1 MSNDDQLKVRQ
12 TASKKQSFKE
22 LTIVRDVIF
31 WIDLVGEGQN
41 ENAIFARPF
50 NEKEAFPQKLTSNKY
65 NIKNNFHGYGGK
77 SYKCIYLKN
86 NFYLIWIDQITNA
99 VWFQIFKEVASNSR
113 SQKRYLDSVQE
124 PRQLSKSIN
133 GNFDSSFV
141 ISQKNFLYGICEI
154 NNRDYLFSLNL
165 KKTKQ
170 DIFRIKKFKNFAGEL
185 SSNNSVSLLSW
196 VEWDSPYMP
205 WEKNDL
211 CFAQIDFDGKITK
224 IKKFSDNLVNAKKN
238 VSFFQPYWISETLLL
253 CSEDSSGWWNLLF
266 LDASKIENIF
276 IKKRVE
282 RNFVEYGVPQ
292 WVSGITFFSG
302 DIKDLF
308 CLAKKENNLVVEQY
322 KDLQF
327 VKEFSTPFTSISD
340 FSVFEKKVVLK
351 GHGSDFFGNLLEI
364 YCKKEVLSN
373 VLEEINAEYIKIK
386 DCSKP
391 ESFWFKGFEDK
402 STHSFLYR
410 PLVEKFRKP
419 PLFVRA
425 HSGPTSFFDGSYN
438 SEVQYW
444 TKKGFFVA
452 EVNYGGSSGFG
463 KAYRERLNYKWG
475 IVDSY
480 DCKALAL
487 ELLKSNLVD
496 SDKVVIF
503 GNSAGGLTAL
513 NCLLYGS
520 IFKAA
525 ICRYPVIDLKD
536 MHYNTHRFEKNYLNS
551 LVGNYAKK
559 YDDYINRSP
568 INHIYKI
575 KKPILLFHGKKDTVI
590 SYKQT
595 LKIQEILIQ
604 NNKYSEVIFFDNEG
618 HGFRNIENKKVVMQK
633 SQEFLKNAL
642 NI

>member
-12 TASKKQSFKE
+12 TVSKKKSFKE
-22 LTIVRDVIF
+22 LTIVRDIIF

-50 NEKEAFPQKLTSNKY
+50 NEKEAFPQKLTSKKY

-99 VWFQIFKEVASNSR
+99 VWFQIFKEVASNYR
-113 SQKRYLDSVQE
+113 IQKRYLDSVQE
-124 PRQLSKSIN
+124 PRQLSKSID

-170 DIFRIKKFKNFAGEL
+170 DIHRIKKFKNFAGEL
-185 SSNNSVSLLSW
+185 SSNTSAKLLSW
-196 VEWDSPYMP
+196 IEWDSPYMP

-211 CFAQIDFDGKITK
+211 FFAQIDLNGEIQKL
-224 IKKFSDNLVNAKKN
+224 KKFSNKLINAKKN
-238 VSFFQPYWISETLLL
+238 VSFFQPYWISETLLV

-266 LDASKIENIF
+266 LDLNEIENIF

-282 RNFVEYGVPQ
+282 RNLIEYGVPQ

-302 DIKDLF
+302 AIKNLF
-308 CLAKKENNLVVEQY
+308 CLAKKENNLIVEEY
-322 KDLQF
+322 KDLVF
-327 VKEFSTPFTSISD
+327 FKEFSTPFTEVSD
-340 FSVFEKKVVLK
+340 FSVFDKKVVFK
-351 GHGSDFFGNLLEI
+351 GYGSDFLGNLLEI
-364 YCKKEVLSN
+364 DFTEKVSSN
-373 VLEEINAEYIKIK
+373 FLEQMNFEYIK
-386 DCSKP
+386 DCSRP
-391 ESFWFKGFEDK
+391 ETFWFKGFQDQ
-402 STHSFLYR
+402 STHSFLYK
-410 PLVEKFRKP
+410 PLVKNFIKP
-419 PLFVRA
+419 PLLIRA
-425 HSGPTSFFDGSYN
+425 HSGPTSYFDGSYN
-438 SEVQYW
+438 SEVHYW
-444 TKKGFFVA
+444 TSKGFFVA

-487 ELLKSNLVD
+487 ELIKSNQVD
-496 SDKVVIF
+496 SEKVVIF

-520 IFKAA
+520 IFTAA
-525 ICRYPVIDLKD
+525 ICKYPVIDLKD
-536 MHYNTHRFEKNYLNS
+536 MHYNTQRFEKDYLNS
-551 LVGNYAKK
+551 LVGNYEK
-559 YDDYINRSP
+559 YNDDYINRSP
-568 INHIYKI
+568 INYINKI
-575 KKPILLFHGKKDTVI
+575 KKPILLFHGKKDKVI

-618 HGFRNIENKKVVMQK
+618 HGFRNIENKEVVMQK
-633 SQEFLKNAL
+633 SQKFLKNAL

>member
-12 TASKKQSFKE
+12 TVSKKKSFKE
-22 LTIVRDVIF
+22 LTIVRNIIF
-31 WIDLVGEGQN
+31 WVDFVGEDQN

-50 NEKEAFPQKLTSNKY
+50 NEKEAFPQKLTSKKY

-99 VWFQIFKEVASNSR
+99 VWFQIFKEEESNYR
-113 SQKRYLDSVQE
+113 IQKRYLDSVQE
-124 PRQLSKSIN
+124 PRQLSKSID

-170 DIFRIKKFKNFAGEL
+170 DIYRIKKFKNFAGEL
-185 SSNNSVSLLSW
+185 SSNTSVSLLSW
-196 VEWDSPYMP
+196 VEWDYPYMP

-211 CFAQIDFDGKITK
+211 CFAQIDLDGEITK
-224 IKKFSDNLVNAKKN
+224 IKKFSDKLINAKKN
-238 VSFFQPYWISETLLL
+238 VSFFQPYWISETLLV

-266 LDASKIENIF
+266 LEASKIENIF

-340 FSVFEKKVVLK
+340 FSVFEKKVVMK
-351 GHGSDFFGNLLEI
+351 GHGYDFLGNLLEI
-364 YCKKEVLSN
+364 DCKKEVLSN
-373 VLEEINAEYIKIK
+373 VFEEINAEYIK
-386 DCSKP
+386 DSSKP
-391 ESFWFKGFEDK
+391 ESFWFKGFEAQ

-410 PLVEKFRKP
+410 PLVENFRKP
-419 PLFVRA
+419 PLLVRA
-425 HSGPTSFFDGSYN
+425 HSGPTSCFDGSYN

-444 TKKGFFVA
+444 TSKGFFVA
-452 EVNYGGSSGFG
+452 EVNYGGSSGYG
-463 KAYRERLNYKWG
+463 KAYRERLNHKWG

-480 DCKALAL
+480 DCNALAL
-487 ELLKSNLVD
+487 ELIKSKKVD
-496 SDKVVIF
+496 SEKVVIF

-520 IFKAA
+520 IFTAA
-525 ICRYPVIDLKD
+525 ICKYPVIDLKD
-536 MHYNTHRFEKNYLNS
+536 MHYNTHRFEKDYLNS
-551 LVGNYAKK
+551 LVGNYAKNH
-559 YDDYINRSP
+559 DDYINRSP

-618 HGFRNIENKKVVMQK
+618 HGFRNIENREVVMQK

>member
-12 TASKKQSFKE
+12 TVSKKKSFKE
-22 LTIVRDVIF
+22 LTIVRDIIF

-50 NEKEAFPQKLTSNKY
+50 NEKEAFPQKLTSKKY

-99 VWFQIFKEVASNSR
+99 VWFQIFKEVASNYR

-124 PRQLSKSIN
+124 PRQLSKSID

-170 DIFRIKKFKNFAGEL
+170 DIYRIKKFKNFAGEL
-185 SSNNSVSLLSW
+185 SSNTSVSLLSW

-211 CFAQIDFDGKITK
+211 CFAQIDLDGEITK
-224 IKKFSDNLVNAKKN
+224 IKKFSDKLINAKKN
-238 VSFFQPYWISETLLL
+238 VSFFQPYWISETLLV

-351 GHGSDFFGNLLEI
+351 GHGSDFLGNLLEI
-364 YCKKEVLSN
+364 DCKKEVLSN
-373 VLEEINAEYIKIK
+373 VFEEINAEYIK

-444 TKKGFFVA
+444 TSKGFFVA

-480 DCKALAL
+480 DCKALAI
-487 ELLKSNLVD
+487 ELIKLNLVD
-496 SDKVVIF
+496 SNKVVIF

-513 NCLLYGS
+513 NCLLYDS
-520 IFKAA
+520 IFTAA
-525 ICRYPVIDLKD
+525 ICKYPVIDLQD
-536 MHYNTHRFEKNYLNS
+536 MHYNTHRFEKHYLNS
-551 LVGNYAKK
+551 LVGNYEKN

-568 INHIYKI
+568 ITHINKI

-595 LKIQEILIQ
+595 LKIQELLIQ
-604 NNKYSEVIFFDNEG
+604 NNQSSEVIFFENEG
-618 HGFRNIENKKVVMQK
+618 HGFKNIENKEVVIQK
-633 SQEFLKNAL
+633 SQKFLKNVL

>member
-12 TASKKQSFKE
+12 TVSKKKSFKE
-22 LTIVRDVIF
+22 LTIVRDIIF

-50 NEKEAFPQKLTSNKY
+50 NEKEAFPQKLTSKKY

-77 SYKCIYLKN
+77 SYKCINFKN
-86 NFYLIWIDQITNA
+86 NFYLIWIDQITKA
-99 VWFQIFKEVASNSR
+99 VWFQIFKEESSIDR
-113 SQKRYLDSVQE
+113 SQNKYLVSVQE
-124 PRQLSKSIN
+124 PNQLSKSID

-141 ISQKNFLYGICEI
+141 ISEKNLLYGICEI
-154 NNRDYLFSLNL
+154 NNKDFLFSLNL

-170 DIFRIKKFKNFAGEL
+170 DIHRIKKFKNFAGEL
-185 SSNNSVSLLSW
+185 SSNISANLLSW
-196 VEWDSPYMP
+196 IEWDSPYMP
-205 WEKNDL
+205 WEKNEL
-211 CFAQIDFDGKITK
+211 FFAQIDQDGEIQK
-224 IKKFSDNLVNAKKN
+224 IKKFSNKLINSKKN
-238 VSFFQPYWISETLLL
+238 VSFFQPYWISETYLV

-266 LDASKIENIF
+266 LDVSEIDNIF

-282 RNFVEYGVPQ
+282 RNLFEYGAPQ
-292 WVSGITFFSG
+292 WVTGITFFSG
-302 DIKDLF
+302 NKKNLF
-308 CLAKKENNLVVEQY
+308 CVAKKENSLIVEQY
-322 KDLQF
+322 KDLEF

-340 FSVFEKKVVLK
+340 FSVFRKKVLLK
-351 GHGSDFFGNLLEI
+351 GYGSDFLGIVFEI
-364 YCKKEVLSN
+364 DFAKKVLSN
-373 VLEEINAEYIKIK
+373 FSEQIFFDHIKY
-386 DCSKP
+386 CSKP
-391 ESFWFKGFEDK
+391 ETFWFKGFEDK
-402 STHSFLYR
+402 STHCFLYR
-410 PLVEKFRKP
+410 PLVENFRKP
-419 PLFVRA
+419 PLLVRA
-425 HSGPTSFFDGSYN
+425 HSGPTSCFDGSYN

-444 TKKGFFVA
+444 TSKGFFVA

-487 ELLKSNLVD
+487 ELIKSNQVD
-496 SDKVVIF
+496 SEKVVIF

-520 IFKAA
+520 IFTAA
-525 ICRYPVIDLKD
+525 ICKYPVIDLKD
-536 MHYNTHRFEKNYLNS
+536 MHYNTHRFEKDYLNS
-551 LVGNYAKK
+551 LVGNYAKNR
-559 YDDYINRSP
+559 DDYIYRSP
-568 INHIYKI
+568 INHINKI

-618 HGFRNIENKKVVMQK
+618 HGFKNIENKEVVMQK

>member
-1 MSNDDQLKVRQ
+1 MSNDDKLKVRQ
-12 TASKKQSFKE
+12 TESKKNAFKE
-22 LTIVRDVIF
+22 LTIIRDTIF
-31 WIDLVGEGQN
+31 WIDVVGEGQN

-50 NEKEAFPQKLTSNKY
+50 NVKEAIPQQLTSKKY

-77 SYKCIYLKN
+77 SYKCINFKN
-86 NFYLIWIDQITNA
+86 NFYLIWIDQTTRAI
-99 VWFQIFKEVASNSR
+99 WFQIFKEVASNYR
-113 SQKRYLDSVQE
+113 IQNEYLDSVQE
-124 PRQLSKSIN
+124 PRQLSKSID

-141 ISQKNFLYGICEI
+141 ISEKNLLYGICEI

-170 DIFRIKKFKNFAGEL
+170 DIHRIKKFKNFAGEL
-185 SSNNSVSLLSW
+185 SSNTSANLLSW
-196 VEWDSPYMP
+196 IEWDSPHMP

-211 CFAQIDFDGKITK
+211 FFAQLDLDGEIQK
-224 IKKFSDNLVNAKKN
+224 IKKFTNNLIHSKKN
-238 VSFFQPYWISETLLL
+238 VSFFQPYWISETHLV

-266 LDASKIENIF
+266 LDVSEIENIF

-282 RNFVEYGVPQ
+282 RNLIEYGAPQ
-292 WVSGITFFSG
+292 WVTGITFFSG
-302 DIKDLF
+302 NKKNLF
-308 CLAKKENNLVVEQY
+308 CVAKKENSLIVEQY
-322 KDLQF
+322 KDLEF

-340 FSVFEKKVVLK
+340 FSVFRKKVLLK
-351 GHGSDFFGNLLEI
+351 GYGSDFLGIVFEI
-364 YCKKEVLSN
+364 DFAKKVLSN
-373 VLEEINAEYIKIK
+373 FSEQIFFDHIK

-391 ESFWFKGFEDK
+391 ETFWFKGFEDK
-402 STHSFLYR
+402 STHCFLYR
-410 PLVEKFRKP
+410 PLVENFRKP
-419 PLFVRA
+419 PLLVRA
-425 HSGPTSFFDGSYN
+425 HSGPTSCFDGSYN

-444 TKKGFFVA
+444 TSKGFFVA

-487 ELLKSNLVD
+487 ELIKSNQVD
-496 SDKVVIF
+496 SEKVVIF

-520 IFKAA
+520 IFTAA
-525 ICRYPVIDLKD
+525 ICKYPVIDLKD
-536 MHYNTHRFEKNYLNS
+536 MHYNTHRFEKDYLNS
-551 LVGNYAKK
+551 LVGNYAKNH
-559 YDDYINRSP
+559 DDYINRSP
-568 INHIYKI
+568 INHINKI

-618 HGFRNIENKKVVMQK
+618 HGFRNIENKEVVMQK

>member
-12 TASKKQSFKE
+12 TVSKKKSFKE
-22 LTIVRDVIF
+22 LTIVRNIIF
-31 WIDLVGEGQN
+31 WVDFVGEDQN

-50 NEKEAFPQKLTSNKY
+50 NEKEAFPQKLTSKKY

-99 VWFQIFKEVASNSR
+99 VWFQIFKEEESNYR
-113 SQKRYLDSVQE
+113 IQKRYLDSVQE
-124 PRQLSKSIN
+124 PRQLSKSID

-170 DIFRIKKFKNFAGEL
+170 DIYRIKKFKNFAGEL
-185 SSNNSVSLLSW
+185 SSNTSVSLLSW
-196 VEWDSPYMP
+196 VEWDYPYMP

-211 CFAQIDFDGKITK
+211 CFAQIDLDGEITK
-224 IKKFSDNLVNAKKN
+224 IKKFSDKLINAKKK
-238 VSFFQPYWISETLLL
+238 VSFFQPYWISETLLV

-266 LDASKIENIF
+266 LEASKIENIF

-292 WVSGITFFSG
+292 WFSGITFFSG

-340 FSVFEKKVVLK
+340 FSVFEKKVVMK
-351 GHGSDFFGNLLEI
+351 GHGYDFLGNFLEI
-364 YCKKEVLSN
+364 DCKKEVLSN
-373 VLEEINAEYIKIK
+373 VFEEINAEYIK
-386 DCSKP
+386 DSSKP
-391 ESFWFKGFEDK
+391 ESFWFKGFEAQ

-410 PLVEKFRKP
+410 PLVENFRKP
-419 PLFVRA
+419 PLLVRA
-425 HSGPTSFFDGSYN
+425 HSGPTSCFDGSYN

-444 TKKGFFVA
+444 TSKGFFVA
-452 EVNYGGSSGFG
+452 EVNYGGSSGYG
-463 KAYRERLNYKWG
+463 KAYRERLNHKWG

-480 DCKALAL
+480 DCNALAL
-487 ELLKSNLVD
+487 ELIKSKKVD
-496 SDKVVIF
+496 SEKVVIF

-525 ICRYPVIDLKD
+525 ICKYPVIDLKD
-536 MHYNTHRFEKNYLNS
+536 MHYNTHRFEKDYLNS
-551 LVGNYAKK
+551 LVGDYAKNH
-559 YDDYINRSP
+559 DDYINRSP
-568 INHIYKI
+568 ISHINNI

-595 LKIQEILIQ
+595 LRIQETLIQ

-618 HGFRNIENKKVVMQK
+618 HGFRNIENREVVMQK

>member
-12 TASKKQSFKE
+12 TVSKKKSFKE
-22 LTIVRDVIF
+22 LTIVRDMIF
-31 WIDLVGEGQN
+31 WIDLFGEGQN

-50 NEKEAFPQKLTSNKY
+50 NEKKAIPQKLTSKKY

-86 NFYLIWIDQITNA
+86 NFYLIWIDQITKA
-99 VWFQIFKEVASNSR
+99 VWFQIFKEAASTDR
-113 SQKRYLDSVQE
+113 SQNKYLVSVQE
-124 PRQLSKSIN
+124 PNQLSNSID

-141 ISQKNFLYGICEI
+141 ISEKNLLYGICEI

-165 KKTKQ
+165 KITKQ
-170 DIFRIKKFKNFAGEL
+170 DIHRIKKFKNFAGEL
-185 SSNNSVSLLSW
+185 SSNRSANLLSW
-196 VEWDSPYMP
+196 IEWDTPYMP
-205 WEKNDL
+205 WEKNEL
-211 CFAQIDFDGKITK
+211 FFAQIDQDGEIQK
-224 IKKFSDNLVNAKKN
+224 IKKFSNKMINSKKN
-238 VSFFQPYWISETLLL
+238 VSFFQPYWISETHLV

-266 LDASKIENIF
+266 LDVSEIENIF

-282 RNFVEYGVPQ
+282 RNLIEYGAPQ

-302 DIKDLF
+302 DKKNLF
-308 CLAKKENNLVVEQY
+308 CVAKKENFLIVEQY
-322 KDLQF
+322 KDLKF
-327 VKEFSTPFTSISD
+327 VKEFSTPFTSFSD
-340 FSVFEKKVVLK
+340 FSVFRKKVLLK
-351 GHGSDFFGNLLEI
+351 GYGSDFLGIVFEI
-364 YCKKEVLSN
+364 DFAKKVLSN
-373 VLEEINAEYIKIK
+373 FSEQIFFDHIK

-391 ESFWFKGFEDK
+391 ETFWFKGFEDK
-402 STHSFLYR
+402 STHCFLYR
-410 PLVEKFRKP
+410 PLVENFRKP
-419 PLFVRA
+419 PLLVRA
-425 HSGPTSFFDGSYN
+425 HSGPTSCFDGSYN

-444 TKKGFFVA
+444 TSKGFFVA

-487 ELLKSNLVD
+487 ELIKSNQVD
-496 SDKVVIF
+496 SEKVVIF

-520 IFKAA
+520 IFAAA
-525 ICRYPVIDLKD
+525 ICKYPVIDLKD
-536 MHYNTHRFEKNYLNS
+536 MHYNTHRFEKDYLNS
-551 LVGNYAKK
+551 LVGDYAKDH
-559 YDDYINRSP
+559 DDYINRSP
-568 INHIYKI
+568 INHINKI

-618 HGFRNIENKKVVMQK
+618 HGFRNIENKEVVMEK

>member
-1 MSNDDQLKVRQ
+1 MSNDDKLKVRQ
-12 TASKKQSFKE
+12 LESKKKAFKE
-22 LTIVRDVIF
+22 LTIIRDTIF
-31 WIDLVGEGQN
+31 WIDVVGEGQN

-50 NEKEAFPQKLTSNKY
+50 NEKEAFPQKLTSKKY

-77 SYKCIYLKN
+77 SYKCINFKN
-86 NFYLIWIDQITNA
+86 NFYLIWIDQITKA
-99 VWFQIFKEVASNSR
+99 VWFQIFKEAASNYR
-113 SQKRYLDSVQE
+113 VQNKYLDSVQE
-124 PRQLSKSIN
+124 PRQLSKSID

-141 ISQKNFLYGICEI
+141 ISEKFLLYGICEI
-154 NNRDYLFSLNL
+154 HNRDYLFSLSL

-170 DIFRIKKFKNFAGEL
+170 DINRMKKFKNFAGEL
-185 SSNNSVSLLSW
+185 SSNTSADLLSW
-196 VEWDSPYMP
+196 IEWDSPYMP

-211 CFAQIDFDGKITK
+211 FFAQIDLDGEIQK
-224 IKKFSDNLVNAKKN
+224 IKKFSNKLINGKKN
-238 VSFFQPYWISETLLL
+238 VSFFQPYWISETLLV

-266 LDASKIENIF
+266 LDINEIENIY

-282 RNFVEYGVPQ
+282 RNLIEYGIPQ

-302 DIKDLF
+302 NIKNLF
-308 CLAKKENNLVVEQY
+308 CLAKKENNLIVEQY
-322 KDLQF
+322 KDLEF

-340 FSVFEKKVVLK
+340 FSVFRKKVLFKGYGSDFLGIVFEIDFEKKV
-351 GHGSDFFGNLLEI
+351 
-364 YCKKEVLSN
+364 LSN
-373 VLEEINAEYIKIK
+373 FSEHIFVDHIK

-391 ESFWFKGFEDK
+391 ETFWFKGFEDK

-410 PLVEKFRKP
+410 PLVENFRKP
-419 PLFVRA
+419 PLLVRA

-444 TKKGFFVA
+444 TTKGFFVA

-487 ELLKSNLVD
+487 ELIKSNLVD
-496 SDKVVIF
+496 SEKVVIF

-520 IFKAA
+520 IFTAA
-525 ICRYPVIDLKD
+525 ICKYPVIDLKD
-536 MHYNTHRFEKNYLNS
+536 MHYNTHRFEKDYLNS
-551 LVGNYAKK
+551 LVGNYAKNH
-559 YDDYINRSP
+559 DNYINRSP
-568 INHIYKI
+568 INYINKI
-575 KKPILLFHGKKDTVI
+575 KKPILLFHGKKDKVI
-590 SYKQT
+590 SYVQT
-595 LKIQEILIQ
+595 LKIQEILIR
-604 NNKYSEVIFFDNEG
+604 NNKYSEVMFFENEG
-618 HGFRNIENKKVVMQK
+618 HGFKNIENKKVVMQK
-633 SQEFLKNAL
+633 SQVFLKNAL

>member
-12 TASKKQSFKE
+12 TVSKKKSFKE
-22 LTIVRDVIF
+22 LTIVRNIIF
-31 WIDLVGEGQN
+31 WVDFVGEDQN

-50 NEKEAFPQKLTSNKY
+50 NEKEAFPQKLTSKKY

-99 VWFQIFKEVASNSR
+99 VWFQIFKEEESNYR
-113 SQKRYLDSVQE
+113 IQKRYLDSVQE
-124 PRQLSKSIN
+124 PKQLSKSID

-170 DIFRIKKFKNFAGEL
+170 DIYRIKKFKNFAGEL
-185 SSNNSVSLLSW
+185 SSNTSVSLLSW
-196 VEWDSPYMP
+196 VEWDYPYMP

-211 CFAQIDFDGKITK
+211 CFAQIDLDGEITK
-224 IKKFSDNLVNAKKN
+224 IKKFSDKLINAKKK
-238 VSFFQPYWISETLLL
+238 VSFFQPYWISETLLV

-266 LDASKIENIF
+266 LEASKIENIF

-308 CLAKKENNLVVEQY
+308 CLAKKENNLEVEQY

-340 FSVFEKKVVLK
+340 FSVFEKKVVMK
-351 GHGSDFFGNLLEI
+351 GHGYDFLGNLLEI
-364 YCKKEVLSN
+364 DCKKEVLSN
-373 VLEEINAEYIKIK
+373 VFEEINAEYIK
-386 DCSKP
+386 DSSKP
-391 ESFWFKGFEDK
+391 ESFWFKGFEAQ

-410 PLVEKFRKP
+410 PLVENFRKP
-419 PLFVRA
+419 PLLVRA
-425 HSGPTSFFDGSYN
+425 HSGPTSCFDGSYN

-444 TKKGFFVA
+444 TSKGFFVA
-452 EVNYGGSSGFG
+452 EVNYGGSSGYG
-463 KAYRERLNYKWG
+463 KAYRERLNHKWG

-480 DCKALAL
+480 DCNALAL
-487 ELLKSNLVD
+487 ELIKSKKVD
-496 SDKVVIF
+496 SEKVVIF

-525 ICRYPVIDLKD
+525 ICKYPVIDLKD
-536 MHYNTHRFEKNYLNS
+536 MHYNTHRFEKDYLNS
-551 LVGNYAKK
+551 LVGDYAKNH
-559 YDDYINRSP
+559 DDYINRSP
-568 INHIYKI
+568 ISHINNI

-595 LKIQEILIQ
+595 LRIQETLIQ

-618 HGFRNIENKKVVMQK
+618 HGFRNIENREVVMQK

>member
-12 TASKKQSFKE
+12 TVSKKKSFKE
-22 LTIVRDVIF
+22 LTIVRDIIF

-50 NEKEAFPQKLTSNKY
+50 NEKEAFPQKLTSKKY

-99 VWFQIFKEVASNSR
+99 VWFQIFKEVASNYR

-124 PRQLSKSIN
+124 PRQLSKSID

-170 DIFRIKKFKNFAGEL
+170 DIYRIKKFKNFAGEL
-185 SSNNSVSLLSW
+185 SSNTSVSLLSW

-211 CFAQIDFDGKITK
+211 CFAQIDLDGEITK
-224 IKKFSDNLVNAKKN
+224 IKKFSDKLINAKKN
-238 VSFFQPYWISETLLL
+238 VSFFQPYWISETLLV

-266 LDASKIENIF
+266 LDVSEIENIF

-282 RNFVEYGVPQ
+282 RNLIEYGAPQ
-292 WVSGITFFSG
+292 WVTGITFFSG
-302 DIKDLF
+302 TIKNLF
-308 CLAKKENNLVVEQY
+308 CLAKKENNLIVEQY
-322 KDLQF
+322 KDLKF

-340 FSVFEKKVVLK
+340 FSVFRKKVLLK
-351 GHGSDFFGNLLEI
+351 GYGSDFLGIVFEI
-364 YCKKEVLSN
+364 DFAKKVLSN
-373 VLEEINAEYIKIK
+373 FSEQIFFDHIK

-391 ESFWFKGFEDK
+391 ETFWFKGFEDK
-402 STHSFLYR
+402 STHCFLYR
-410 PLVEKFRKP
+410 PLVENFRKP
-419 PLFVRA
+419 PLLVRA
-425 HSGPTSFFDGSYN
+425 HSGPTSCFDGSYN

-444 TKKGFFVA
+444 TSKGFFVA

-487 ELLKSNLVD
+487 ELIKSNQVD
-496 SDKVVIF
+496 SEKVVIF

-520 IFKAA
+520 IFTAA
-525 ICRYPVIDLKD
+525 ICKYPVIDLKD
-536 MHYNTHRFEKNYLNS
+536 MHYNTHRFEKDYLNS
-551 LVGNYAKK
+551 LVGNYAKNH
-559 YDDYINRSP
+559 DDYINRSP
-568 INHIYKI
+568 INHIKKI

-618 HGFRNIENKKVVMQK
+618 HGFRNIENKEVVMQK

>member
-1 MSNDDQLKVRQ
+1 MSNDEQLKVSQ
-12 TASKKQSFKE
+12 TVFKKKSFKE
-22 LTIVRDVIF
+22 LTIVRDIIF

-50 NEKEAFPQKLTSNKY
+50 NEKEAFPQKLTSKKY

-77 SYKCIYLKN
+77 SYKCIYFKK

-99 VWFQIFKEVASNSR
+99 VWLQIFKEVALNYR
-113 SQKRYLDSVQE
+113 SQKRYLDPVQE

-170 DIFRIKKFKNFAGEL
+170 DIYLIKKFKNFAGEL
-185 SSNNSVSLLSW
+185 SSNTSVSLLSW

-211 CFAQIDFDGKITK
+211 CFAQIDLDGEITK
-224 IKKFSDNLVNAKKN
+224 IKKFSDKLINAKKN
-238 VSFFQPYWISETLLL
+238 VSFFQPYWISETLLV

-266 LDASKIENIF
+266 LDASKIENVVI
-276 IKKRVE
+276 IKRVE

-308 CLAKKENNLVVEQY
+308 CLAKKENNLVIEQY

-351 GHGSDFFGNLLEI
+351 GHGSDFLGNLLEI
-364 YCKKEVLSN
+364 DFKKEVLLN
-373 VLEEINAEYIKIK
+373 VFEEINAEYIK
-386 DCSKP
+386 DCLKP

-410 PLVEKFRKP
+410 PLLEKFRKP

-444 TKKGFFVA
+444 TSKGFFVA

-480 DCKALAL
+480 DCKSLAL
-487 ELLKSNLVD
+487 ELINSNQVD
-496 SDKVVIF
+496 SEKVVIF

-520 IFKAA
+520 IFTAA
-525 ICRYPVIDLKD
+525 ICKYPVIDLKD
-536 MHYNTHRFEKNYLNS
+536 MHHNTHRFEKDYLKS
-551 LVGNYAKK
+551 LVGNYAKNH
-559 YDDYINRSP
+559 DDYINRSP
-568 INHIYKI
+568 INHIKKI

-618 HGFRNIENKKVVMQK
+618 HGFRNIENKELVMQK
-633 SQEFLKNAL
+633 TQEFLKNAL

>member
-12 TASKKQSFKE
+12 TVSKKKSFKE
-22 LTIVRDVIF
+22 LTIVRNIIF
-31 WIDLVGEGQN
+31 WVDFVGEDQN

-50 NEKEAFPQKLTSNKY
+50 NEKEAFPQKLTSKKY

-99 VWFQIFKEVASNSR
+99 VWFQIFKEEESNYR
-113 SQKRYLDSVQE
+113 IQKRYLDSVQE
-124 PRQLSKSIN
+124 PRQLSKSID

-170 DIFRIKKFKNFAGEL
+170 DIYRIKKFKNFAGEL
-185 SSNNSVSLLSW
+185 SSNTSVSLLSW
-196 VEWDSPYMP
+196 VEWDYPYMP

-211 CFAQIDFDGKITK
+211 CFAQIDLDGEITK
-224 IKKFSDNLVNAKKN
+224 IKKFSDKLINAKKK
-238 VSFFQPYWISETLLL
+238 VSFFQPYWISETLLV

-266 LDASKIENIF
+266 LEASKIENIF

-340 FSVFEKKVVLK
+340 FSVFEKKVVMK
-351 GHGSDFFGNLLEI
+351 GHGYDFLGNFLEI
-364 YCKKEVLSN
+364 DCKKEVLSN
-373 VLEEINAEYIKIK
+373 VFEEINAEYIK
-386 DCSKP
+386 DSSKP
-391 ESFWFKGFEDK
+391 ESFWFKGFEAQ

-410 PLVEKFRKP
+410 PLVENFRKP
-419 PLFVRA
+419 PLLVRA
-425 HSGPTSFFDGSYN
+425 HSGPTSCFDGSYN

-444 TKKGFFVA
+444 TSKGFFVA
-452 EVNYGGSSGFG
+452 EVNYGGSSGYG
-463 KAYRERLNYKWG
+463 KAYRERLNHKWG

-480 DCKALAL
+480 DCNALAL
-487 ELLKSNLVD
+487 ELIKSKKVD
-496 SDKVVIF
+496 SEKVVIF

-525 ICRYPVIDLKD
+525 ICKYPVIDLKD
-536 MHYNTHRFEKNYLNS
+536 MHYNTHRFEKDYLNS
-551 LVGNYAKK
+551 LVGDYAKNH
-559 YDDYINRSP
+559 DDYINRSP
-568 INHIYKI
+568 ISHINNI

-595 LKIQEILIQ
+595 LRIQETLIQ

-618 HGFRNIENKKVVMQK
+618 HGFRNIENREVVMQK

>member
-1 MSNDDQLKVRQ
+1 MSYDDKLKMRKTV
-12 TASKKQSFKE
+12 SKKKSFNE
-22 LTIVRDVIF
+22 LNIIRDIIF
-31 WIDLVGEGQN
+31 WIDVVSEGQN

-50 NEKEAFPQKLTSNKY
+50 NQKEAIPQKLTRKKY

-77 SYKCIYLKN
+77 SYKCINFKN

-99 VWFQIFKEVASNSR
+99 VWFQIFKKVSSNYKT
-113 SQKRYLDSVQE
+113 QNKYLDSVQE
-124 PRQLSKSIN
+124 PRQLSKSID

-170 DIFRIKKFKNFAGEL
+170 DIHKIKKFKNFAGEL
-185 SSNNSVSLLSW
+185 SSNTSASLLSW

-211 CFAQIDFDGKITK
+211 FFAQIDLDGE
-224 IKKFSDNLVNAKKN
+224 IKKIRKFSNKLINAKKN
-238 VSFFQPYWISETLLL
+238 VSFFQPYWISETLLV

-266 LDASKIENIF
+266 LDVSEIENIF

-282 RNFVEYGVPQ
+282 RNLIEYGVPQ
-292 WVSGITFFSG
+292 WVSGIRLFSG
-302 DIKDLF
+302 TIKNLF
-308 CLAKKENNLVVEQY
+308 CVAKKATSLIVEQY
-322 KDLQF
+322 KDL
-327 VKEFSTPFTSISD
+327 VLVEEFSTPFTSIND
-340 FSVFEKKVVLK
+340 FCVFRNKVLFK
-351 GHGSDFFGNLLEI
+351 GYGSDFLGILLEFDFAE
-364 YCKKEVLSN
+364 KALSN
-373 VLEEINAEYIKIK
+373 FSDQIHIDYIKE
-386 DCSKP
+386 CSKP
-391 ESFWFKGFEDK
+391 ETFWFKGFEGQ
-402 STHSFLYR
+402 STHSFLYK
-410 PLVEKFRKP
+410 PLVENFRKP
-419 PLFVRA
+419 PLLVRA

-444 TKKGFFVA
+444 TSKGFFVA

-487 ELLKSNLVD
+487 QLTKSNLVD
-496 SDKVVIF
+496 SEKVVIS

-513 NCLLYGS
+513 NCLIYES
-520 IFKAA
+520 IFTAA
-525 ICRYPVIDLKD
+525 ICKYPVIDLKD
-536 MHYNTHRFEKNYLNS
+536 MHYNTHRFEKDYLNS
-551 LVGNYAKK
+551 LVGNYAKNH
-559 YDDYINRSP
+559 DDYINRSP
-568 INHIYKI
+568 INNMNKI

-595 LKIQEILIQ
+595 LKMQEILIH
-604 NNKYSEVIFFDNEG
+604 NNKYSEVIFFENEG
-618 HGFRNIENKKVVMQK
+618 HGFKHKETKEVVMQK
-633 SQEFLKNAL
+633 SQDFLRNAL